1 MKILS
6 NKKFEQLK
14 SLEKI
19 NQFLSNSFRATL
31 LCLDFEKAIIGVMKQ
46 CGLKEIELPKNYL
59 ISNDILEVS
68 ENQKKNNSFMIK
80 IKRLE
85 GK

>member
-19 NQFLSNSFRATL
+19 NQFLSNHFRASL
-31 LCLDFEKAIIGVMKQ
+31 LCLDFEKAMIGVMKQ
-46 CGLKEIELPKNYL
+46 FGLKEIELSKNYF
-59 ISNDILEVS
+59 IGEDILEVS
-68 ENQKKNNSFMIK
+68 ENPKNHSFILK
-80 IKRLE
+80 IKERTD
-85 GK
+85 K

>member
-31 LCLDFEKAIIGVMKQ
+31 LCLDFEKAMIGVMKQ
-46 CGLKEIELPKNYL
+46 FGLKEIELPKNYL

-68 ENQKKNNSFMIK
+68 ENQKNNSFMIK

>member
-1 MKILS
+1 M
-6 NKKFEQLK
+6 
-14 SLEKI
+14 
-19 NQFLSNSFRATL
+19 
-31 LCLDFEKAIIGVMKQ
+31 IGVMKQ
-46 CGLKEIELPKNYL
+46 FGLKEIELPKNYL

-68 ENQKKNNSFMIK
+68 ENQKNNSFMIK

>member
-19 NQFLSNSFRATL
+19 NQFLSNHFRASL
-31 LCLDFEKAIIGVMKQ
+31 LCLDFEKAMIGVMKQ
-46 CGLKEIELPKNYL
+46 FGLKEIELSKNFF
-59 ISNDILEVS
+59 IGEDILEVS
-68 ENQKKNNSFMIK
+68 ENSKNHSFILK
-80 IKRLE
+80 IKERTD
-85 GK
+85 K